1 MRTYYIN
8 NGNENG
14 GPFTFEELK
23 NQPVYKTTLIWYQG
37 MDEWKHAENIE
48 ELNSLFTV
56 QPPPIKRIAPI
67 QDESNDEVVETI
79 LGLKKSYFYLAVASL
94 VIFIFIITLNII
106 QESKKNELE
115 LKNKE
120 TEFSNEKVKL
130 QRKEFNEQRF
140 QDEVQ
145 KRITTENNN
154 KRRKDSINNRLTVI
168 KNELIDNKRQ
178 LILAQKDLD
187 EAEEFKLLRSESTR
201 DEQLQIIQND
211 IEEWRKEINKLEN
224 EANRLYLEIET
235 IH

>member
-1 MRTYYIN
+1 
-8 NGNENG
+8 
-14 GPFTFEELK
+14 
-23 NQPVYKTTLIWYQG
+23 